1 MPQPEAYTIDD
12 ATHVLGISRPTLY
25 REIRDNRL
33 RTYHV
38 GRRRYVSAD
47 AIREYIAAREA
58 EAAQQQKDNHA
69 A

>member
-1 MPQPEAYTIDD
+1 MPQPAAYTVDD
-12 ATHVLGISRPTLY
+12 AVHVLGLSRPTIY
-25 REIRDNRL
+25 REISAGRL

-38 GRRRYVSAD
+38 GRRRYVSAE

-58 EAAQQQKDNHA
+58 EANNPEQGA